1 MCERAVLVKPPE
13 RGTGPV
19 HRNQA
24 FTTESEKPAATDR
37 NPELDW
43 SAKYR
48 SWEVHMS
55 NPSLPGG
62 PSEYLESLMRAGQQ
76 ATKQLDDAFAA
87 AMGVENKPGNGGA
100 TSPFDVAA
108 NLQRQF
114 WSPVLDF
121 WRGFLGDMPTAGSA
135 PRGDRR
141 FKDEA
146 WSNSSYFDFLR
157 KSYQAGSKQLTELVD
172 QAQVDDRS
180 KLQLRFYA
188 RQFIDAMS
196 PSNFP
201 ATNPEVIRTAIRTRA
216 TSLAAGM
223 QNLIEDLQ
231 KGRITRVDESAFEV
245 GRNLAVTPGTVVFEN
260 ELIQLIQYTPQTKD
274 VLKTPLLM
282 VPPCIN
288 KYYLL
293 DLGAGNSFVEYAVA
307 QGHQVFLISWR
318 SAVAATQYLTWDDY
332 LKLGPLQAIDVVRDI
347 TGVDRINAL
356 GFCVGGTILSCAAG
370 VLAARREDK
379 IATMTLLTTMIDFVD
394 PGEIGLL
401 IDPASMAL
409 REAAIGSGGILPGKE
424 LAFTFGTLRANDL
437 IWRYAVDSYMKGAP
451 PEAFDLLY
459 WDSDSVS
466 LPGPMYC
473 WYTRNTYL
481 ENRIKDPGATT
492 QCGERIDLSKVKAPI
507 YLLASREDHIV
518 PWQSAFRS
526 KDIIGSEPRFV
537 LAASGHVAGVINP
550 PARNKR
556 SYWINDKLDGDANE
570 WLDKSKEQPGSWWPD
585 WDAWLKRRSGDTIP
599 APAEPG
605 NSRYPA
611 IEPAPGR
618 YVKQKSN

>member
-1 MCERAVLVKPPE
+1 MGSPSSQS
-13 RGTGPV
+13 G
-19 HRNQA
+19 
-24 FTTESEKPAATDR
+24 S
-37 NPELDW
+37 
-43 SAKYR
+43 SA
-48 SWEVHMS
+48 
-55 NPSLPGG
+55 
-62 PSEYLESLMRAGQQ
+62 YLESLMRAGQE
-76 ATKQLDDAFAA
+76 ATKQFDDALTA
-87 AMGVENKPGNGGA
+87 AMGVETKPGKSGEM
-100 TSPFDVAA
+100 SPLAVTA
-108 NLQRQF
+108 NMQQQY
-114 WSPVLDF
+114 WSPIFDF
-121 WRGFLGDMPTAGSA
+121 WRGFFNVKSATNTDSRVQA

-141 FKDEA
+141 FKDEV
-146 WSNSSYFDFLR
+146 WSQSPYYDLLKQSYLLN
-157 KSYQAGSKQLTELVD
+157 SKQLTEFVD
-172 QAQVDDRS
+172 EALIDDKS

-201 ATNPEVIRTAIRTRA
+201 ATNPEVIRTAIRTRSA
-216 TSLAAGM
+216 SLAAGM

-231 KGRITRVDESAFEV
+231 KGRITRVDEAAFEI

-260 ELIQLIQYTPQTKD
+260 ELIQLIQYTPQTAE
-274 VLKTPLLM
+274 VEKTPLLI

-318 SAVAATQYLTWDDY
+318 SAVAETQYLTWDDY
-332 LKLGPLQAIDVVRDI
+332 LNLGPLKAIDVVREIAD
-347 TGVDRINAL
+347 VDQIHAL

-370 VLAARREDK
+370 VLAARGEDK
-379 IATMTLLTTMIDFVD
+379 LSTMTLLTTMVDFAD
-394 PGEIGLL
+394 TGEIGLL
-401 IDPASMAL
+401 IDHAGVAL
-409 REAAIGSGGILPGKE
+409 REATIGSGGILPGKE

-437 IWRYAVDSYMKGAP
+437 IWRYVVDSYMKGAP
-451 PEAFDLLY
+451 ADAFDLLY

-481 ENRIKDPGATT
+481 ENRIKEPGATT
-492 QCGERIDLSKVKAPI
+492 QCGERVDLSKAKIPL

-518 PWQSAFRS
+518 PWQSAYRS
-526 KDIIGSEPRFV
+526 KGLIGKDPRFV

-556 SYWINDKLDGDANE
+556 SYWTHDDLNGDAAD
-570 WLDKSKEQPGSWWPD
+570 WLEKAEEKPGSWWPD
-585 WDAWLKRRSGDTIP
+585 WDAWMKRHSSGTVR
-599 APAEPG
+599 APSRPG
-605 NSRYPA
+605 NARYQV

>member
-1 MCERAVLVKPPE
+1 MGSPSSQS
-13 RGTGPV
+13 G
-19 HRNQA
+19 
-24 FTTESEKPAATDR
+24 S
-37 NPELDW
+37 
-43 SAKYR
+43 SA
-48 SWEVHMS
+48 
-55 NPSLPGG
+55 
-62 PSEYLESLMRAGQQ
+62 YLESLMRAGQE
-76 ATKQLDDAFAA
+76 ATKQFDDALTA
-87 AMGVENKPGNGGA
+87 AMGVETKPGKSGEM
-100 TSPFDVAA
+100 SPLAVTA
-108 NLQRQF
+108 NMQQQY
-114 WSPVLDF
+114 WSPIFDF
-121 WRGFLGDMPTAGSA
+121 WRGFFNVKSATNTDSRVQA

-141 FKDEA
+141 FKDEV
-146 WSNSSYFDFLR
+146 WSQSPYYDLLKQSYLLN
-157 KSYQAGSKQLTELVD
+157 SKQLTEFVD
-172 QAQVDDRS
+172 EALIDDKS

-201 ATNPEVIRTAIRTRA
+201 ATNPEVIRTAIRTRSA
-216 TSLAAGM
+216 SLAAGM

-231 KGRITRVDESAFEV
+231 KGRITRVDEAAFEI

-260 ELIQLIQYTPQTKD
+260 ELIQLIQYTPQTAE
-274 VLKTPLLM
+274 VEKTPLLI

-318 SAVAATQYLTWDDY
+318 SAVAETQYLTWDDY
-332 LKLGPLQAIDVVRDI
+332 LNLGPLKAIDVVRDI
-347 TGVDRINAL
+347 ADADQIHAL

-379 IATMTLLTTMIDFVD
+379 LTTMTLLTTMVDFAD
-394 PGEIGLL
+394 TGEIGLL
-401 IDPASMAL
+401 IDHAGVAL
-409 REAAIGSGGILPGKE
+409 REATIGSGGILPGKE

-437 IWRYAVDSYMKGAP
+437 IWRYVVDSYMKGAP
-451 PEAFDLLY
+451 ADAFDLLY

-481 ENRIKDPGATT
+481 ENRIKEPGATT
-492 QCGERIDLSKVKAPI
+492 QCGERVDLSKAKIPL

-518 PWQSAFRS
+518 PWQSAYRS
-526 KDIIGSEPRFV
+526 KGLIGKDPRFV

-556 SYWINDKLDGDANE
+556 SYWTHDDLNGDAAD
-570 WLDKSKEQPGSWWPD
+570 WLEKAEEKPGSWWPD
-585 WDAWLKRRSGDTIP
+585 WDAWMKRHSSGTVP
-599 APAEPG
+599 APSRPG
-605 NSRYPA
+605 NASYQV